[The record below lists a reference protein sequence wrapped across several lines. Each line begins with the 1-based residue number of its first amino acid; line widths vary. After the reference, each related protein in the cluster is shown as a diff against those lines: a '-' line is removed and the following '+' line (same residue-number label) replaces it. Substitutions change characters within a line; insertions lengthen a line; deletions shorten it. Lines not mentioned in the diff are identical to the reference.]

1 MISIEYK
8 PNEPRA
14 YSLLANLGTT
24 LLAIKEINLNNIGVT
39 IDFAHILYSNE
50 QPALVAALIDKHS
63 KILGLHLND
72 GYGKR
77 DDGLMVGSVHQLAT
91 IELLYHISKS
101 KYNGPIYFD
110 TFPDTTNMDPVKECE
125 LNISTVKQQFKLVDK
140 LIKNNELSNAIE
152 NQDSIASHKIL
163 IVFYIHKMKSD
174 SIVVLGSLHYD
185 IYIQS
190 NSIPKI
196 GETVLADNWFPKLG
210 GKGANQ
216 AVALR
221 KEFKNVKFISA
232 IGDDI
237 FSKFLLKKLNEHK
250 VSADYI
256 SKIKGDS
263 GVSVAISNEAG
274 DYSAVVVSGVNTK
287 IPEKFLCDSKLWEGV
302 SSLMI
307 QNEISEEINALAA
320 KEAKKRSI
328 TVLLNAAPAKKI
340 ENLIKFVD
348 ILLVNEIEAQQI
360 SNDYS
365 NSFDS
370 IAKKLSKK
378 I

>member
-1 MISIEYK
+1 MFTNKFATRLNSFKSNWHKDKKPSIRDLIDRASKVEGLTHVDLNYPDHGDPSIIEISNFSNDCGLAINGLAMRYYTNPAFKLGAFTNPNKLVRQEAIDLTKQAIDKLREIDSNLLTIWLGQDGFDYGFQVDYKKIWDDEINAIREVAEYDKDCLISIEYK

-125 LNISTVKQQFKLVDK
+125 LNISTVKKQFKLVDK

-152 NQDSIASHKIL
+152 NQDSIASHKI
-163 IVFYIHKMKSD
+163 F
-174 SIVVLGSLHYD
+174 
-185 IYIQS
+185 
-190 NSIPKI
+190 NSI
-196 GETVLADNWFPKLG
+196 L
-210 GKGANQ
+210 
-216 AVALR
+216 
-221 KEFKNVKFISA
+221 
-232 IGDDI
+232 
-237 FSKFLLKKLNEHK
+237 
-250 VSADYI
+250 
-256 SKIKGDS
+256 
-263 GVSVAISNEAG
+263 
-274 DYSAVVVSGVNTK
+274 YS
-287 IPEKFLCDSKLWEGV
+287 
-302 SSLMI
+302 
-307 QNEISEEINALAA
+307 
-320 KEAKKRSI
+320 
-328 TVLLNAAPAKKI
+328 
-340 ENLIKFVD
+340 
-348 ILLVNEIEAQQI
+348 
-360 SNDYS
+360 
-365 NSFDS
+365 
-370 IAKKLSKK
+370 
-378 I
+378 

>member
-1 MISIEYK
+1 MTIWLGQDGFDYGFQVDYKKIWDDETSAIKEVAEYNKDCLISIEYK

-152 NQDSIASHKIL
+152 NQDSIASHKI
-163 IVFYIHKMKSD
+163 F
-174 SIVVLGSLHYD
+174 
-185 IYIQS
+185 
-190 NSIPKI
+190 NSI
-196 GETVLADNWFPKLG
+196 L
-210 GKGANQ
+210 
-216 AVALR
+216 
-221 KEFKNVKFISA
+221 
-232 IGDDI
+232 
-237 FSKFLLKKLNEHK
+237 
-250 VSADYI
+250 
-256 SKIKGDS
+256 
-263 GVSVAISNEAG
+263 
-274 DYSAVVVSGVNTK
+274 YS
-287 IPEKFLCDSKLWEGV
+287 
-302 SSLMI
+302 
-307 QNEISEEINALAA
+307 
-320 KEAKKRSI
+320 
-328 TVLLNAAPAKKI
+328 
-340 ENLIKFVD
+340 
-348 ILLVNEIEAQQI
+348 
-360 SNDYS
+360 
-365 NSFDS
+365 
-370 IAKKLSKK
+370 
-378 I
+378 